1 MRGVLKYCRPRTN
14 PISKRKYSREFRGDS
29 SCTRAVKP
37 GAAGGLYSDGSKV
50 VEIAVPPIGAV
61 MDTTPAGE
69 DAFNAGF
76 LIGWLTDHNPEV
88 CCRGENALP
97 AIVIQRRG
105 AIIPAERMASLDQ
118 LFGHKSPEDVI
129 PWA

>member
-1 MRGVLKYCRPRTN
+1 MRGVLKYQRPRTN

-37 GAAGGLYSDGSKV
+37 GAAGRLYSDG
-50 VEIAVPPIGAV
+50 
-61 MDTTPAGE
+61 
-69 DAFNAGF
+69 
-76 LIGWLTDHNPEV
+76 
-88 CCRGENALP
+88 
-97 AIVIQRRG
+97 
-105 AIIPAERMASLDQ
+105 